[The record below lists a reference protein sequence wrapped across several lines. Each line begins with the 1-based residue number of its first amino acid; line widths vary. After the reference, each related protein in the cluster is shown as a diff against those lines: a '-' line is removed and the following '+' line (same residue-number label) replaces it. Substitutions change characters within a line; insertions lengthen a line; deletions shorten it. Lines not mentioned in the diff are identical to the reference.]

1 MRVIAAV
8 AVAAA
13 GAILL
18 WADVGWTQ
26 EARTSLPDV
35 TVTAPLPPP
44 PRFSSMSGKTRVE
57 EDRWPAIPCDSSRI
71 AGGAG
76 GKCQTGPQ
84 IENFMSGMSTGAQP
98 SAASECSIAHH
109 LVTVGIGRLA
119 VEADLLV
126 VDPYKLT
133 ASGSFNKFCT
143 VWSGFK
149 DMPEDF
155 KDLNQVARR
164 GVDWRNF
171 VPGGTKNGAQST
183 MEFSDGPRG
192 CVALERLGPEWR
204 GGYVWVA
211 HATIC
216 QAGAQPIAQ
225 ADIDTVFNT
234 LQPRIH
240 DPVGNLRPPG

>member
-1 MRVIAAV
+1 MSDIPPAAASPWRGPRKPMSTPSVSTWTSRIEAITGISRRSPGPLERSATRPLCSAAAIFASAPLPFVVRSLALGGGKSGERSGQRERTMRVIAAV

-149 DMPEDF
+149 D
-155 KDLNQVARR
+155 
-164 GVDWRNF
+164 
-171 VPGGTKNGAQST
+171 
-183 MEFSDGPRG
+183 
-192 CVALERLGPEWR
+192 
-204 GGYVWVA
+204 
-211 HATIC
+211 
-216 QAGAQPIAQ
+216 
-225 ADIDTVFNT
+225 ID
-234 LQPRIH
+234 
-240 DPVGNLRPPG
+240 